1 MAIYHFS
8 SKIISRSAGRSA
20 VAAAAYR
27 SASCLLDERIGRS
40 HDFTAKAGVVHS
52 EIMLPAGAPGS
63 FSDRSVLWNAVEAGE
78 RRKDSQL
85 SRDIEISLPAEMSQ
99 AEAIAL
105 ARGLRAGT
113 VRGSGD
119 ARRSERALGEDGAG
133 GGSAPRPYH
142 AHHAIGGCWWLRAE
156 GFGLEPQGFAGGLAG
171 TLGGDGQ

>member
-20 VAAAAYR
+20 VSAAAYR
-27 SASCLLDERIGRS
+27 SASVLHDERIGRR

-52 EIMLPAGAPGS
+52 EIMLPAGAPDS
-63 FSDRSVLWNAVEAGE
+63 FSCRSVLWNAVEAGE

-105 ARGLRAGT
+105 ARDF
-113 VRGSGD
+113 VREQFVDRGMIADLNVHWGS
-119 ARRSERALGEDGAG
+119 
-133 GGSAPRPYH
+133 
-142 AHHAIGGCWWLRAE
+142 E
-156 GFGLEPQGFAGGLAG
+156 GPS
-171 TLGGDGQ
+171 T